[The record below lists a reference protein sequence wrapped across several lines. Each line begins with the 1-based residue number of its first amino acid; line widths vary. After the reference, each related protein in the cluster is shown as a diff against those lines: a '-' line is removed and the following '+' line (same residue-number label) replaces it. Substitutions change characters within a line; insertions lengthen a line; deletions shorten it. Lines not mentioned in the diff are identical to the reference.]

1 MKKFLPVLLI
11 VFSIYNCSSQDTM
24 YIEGI
29 VIQRYLKSETLVRLN
44 NEVIREQGKSFK
56 WMIDFRLQ
64 SYYFTVRI
72 DSSLNLIDER
82 DIATMVGYPRNYKNV
97 EVFKWLTKNNE
108 FTRGFPLDCGRES
121 LKNTQF
127 FTFPRDTLHVY
138 RVFKLKGLAL
148 RTEIENDIYSF
159 PMRTINLEM
168 MGISSFDTSRRIPK
182 FYLYSFIN
190 IDKLDCSYPLI
201 GFIPWTKEP

>member
-11 VFSIYNCSSQDTM
+11 IFSIYFCSSQDTM

-29 VIQRYLKSETLVRLN
+29 IIQRHLKSETLVRLK

-56 WMIDFRLQ
+56 WMIDYRVQ
-64 SYYFTVRI
+64 SYYFTARI
-72 DSSLNLIDER
+72 DSVLKLIDESE
-82 DIATMVGYPRNYKNV
+82 IATMVGYPRNYKNV
-97 EVFKWLTKNNE
+97 EVFKILQAKNNQ
-108 FTRGFPLDCGRES
+108 FTSGGS
-121 LKNTQF
+121 LGCKKSLRNTQF
-127 FTFPRDTLHVY
+127 FTLPGDTLHVY

-168 MGISSFDTSRRIPK
+168 MGISSVYTSRRIPK

-201 GFIPWTKEP
+201 GFIPWEKDP